1 MFTVG
6 YEKSATT
13 NENLETKNGN
23 YLKLL
28 MIELKKCFVF
38 FLNVIDQHSPFFNF
52 IFMVNPRR
60 NHLA

>member
-28 MIELKKCFVF
+28 MIELKKCFF
-38 FLNVIDQHSPFFNF
+38 FFFKCNRSTF
-52 IFMVNPRR
+52 TFF
-60 NHLA
+60 